1 MVIAMDD
8 FGKTLKD
15 EFMKKAENF
24 EDELCDFQLS
34 EEDIKALDVGKKQIF
49 DIIKQK

>member
-1 MVIAMDD
+1 MDD

-15 EFMKKAENF
+15 EFMKKAANL
-24 EDELCDFQLS
+24 EDEIRDLQLS
-34 EEDIKALDVGKKQIF
+34 EEDIKALDVGKKQIY